1 MKKVLTGVVV
11 AAIGAVVVAVI
22 KLTQKKEKEVE
33 FIEIDESIVVNVPMR
48 FHDVYTYCPLELI
61 DSLRQECK
69 LKMESLVDVEKVVLR
84 HFISFPT
91 QDDLFSSVKEI
102 KGLEYMLEE
111 VSEDRS
117 VVLRKVV
124 NNYFEDVY
132 AQLCEVANTARKYNG
147 DYQGFKLQSESS
159 E

>member
-1 MKKVLTGVVV
+1 M
-11 AAIGAVVVAVI
+11 
-22 KLTQKKEKEVE
+22 
-33 FIEIDESIVVNVPMR
+33 
-48 FHDVYTYCPLELI
+48 
-61 DSLRQECK
+61 
-69 LKMESLVDVEKVVLR
+69 KMENLADFEKIVLR

-124 NNYFEDVY
+124 NNYFEDIY
-132 AQLCEVANTARKYNG
+132 AQLCEVANTARRYNG
-147 DYQGFKLQSESS
+147 DYQGFQLQGDQSE
-159 E
+159 